1 MEYAGISEKGLIREI
16 NQDAILMRSDV
27 SAGLFA
33 VADGMGGHSHG
44 EKASQLIIKELSVW
58 WENFQPSSYD
68 GEFMRMTASIKQ
80 AVEYA
85 NREIYIN
92 YNKKVICGSTIVLLF
107 IYKNQYCILYA
118 GDSRV
123 YQYRG
128 SLWKLLTIDETWEN
142 QIDLSVWQKKDLKNP
157 NYGKLVNAI
166 GVRGNMQCRILTG
179 QLKRKDSFLLC
190 TDGLYKFCSDRYLKL
205 CMKKSRRIMHLEDIC
220 QKMLDRVYGNG
231 AGDNISF
238 IVVKVKKDLT

>member
-1 MEYAGISEKGLIREI
+1 MEYAGISEKGLVREI
-16 NQDAILMRSDV
+16 NQDAVLMRADA

-44 EKASQLIIKELSVW
+44 ERASQLIIKELSMW

-68 GEFMRMTASIKQ
+68 GDFMRMTASIRQ

-107 IYKNQYCILYA
+107 IFKNQYCILYA

-142 QIDLSVWQKKDLKNP
+142 QSDLSERQRKDFKNP

-166 GVRGNMQCRILTG
+166 GVRGSMQCRILTG
-179 QLKRKDSFLLC
+179 QLKRKDTFLLC
-190 TDGLYKFCSDRYLKL
+190 TDGLYKFCPDKYLKFYI
-205 CMKKSRRIMHLEDIC
+205 KKSRRMGNLEDIC
-220 QKMLDRVYGNG
+220 QRMRDMVYDNG

-238 IVVKVKKDLT
+238 IVVKADAI